1 MSGSLGSLACVV
13 TLPAFIALLTLFF
26 WTVTSNIFGNDDN
39 NNDEQQRGWWEDMN
53 REEKRNG
60 LKLIINLLGLCIA
73 CGTLMVPI
81 SMARSGV
88 QEKFNVGVLAAS
100 LFMFGNMLF
109 VSFWYQIDLDGIGED
124 EMQEN
129 NQYNGNYNPWWYK
142 QMDER
147 ELLEYHQ
154 KVVSY
159 VCLAFAIALY
169 AISTCTYSWA
179 RAQPGSIVRSTGNGP
194 YEQRNRAHLS
204 AQFEMLSEIW
214 TFISLVTLVI
224 FIALSVASLLL
235 LGSEDADRM
244 REKARLI
251 NMIIINVWMVVVSL
265 FMMFWGNEVFSVKRR
280 GNLGMGMLYGGCKY
294 FSSLLLLVCFLFAS
308 FSFDQRER
316 EESTWVGCK
325 CIFCLFRFYTREL

>member
-1 MSGSLGSLACVV
+1 MSGSLGSLACVI
-13 TLPAFIALLTLFF
+13 TLPSFIALLTLFF
-26 WTVTSNIFGNDDN
+26 WTLASNIFGNDN

-109 VSFWYQIDLDGIGED
+109 VSFWYQIDLDGIGEE
-124 EMQEN
+124 EMQDN
-129 NQYNGNYNPWWYK
+129 NQYNGYNPWWYK

-159 VCLAFAIALY
+159 VCLALTISFY

-179 RAQPGSIVRSTGNGP
+179 RAQPGSLVRSTSRNDP

-214 TFISLVTLVI
+214 TFISLCTLVI
-224 FIALSVASLLL
+224 FIGLSIASLVL